1 MTDTYSVEFAK
12 KVIEKEI
19 ERLTK
24 ELDRLNDL
32 GLDEVSKKTRE
43 LIEKQKLMLE
53 NAQEE
58 QERIEE
64 MEGSYTKKDYD
75 NPKIDIRDKKIE
87 KLETKMDKVTE
98 KVVNYEAI
106 GNERRRYK
114 EAIKYNKLKA
124 KKGKIEAKQ
133 RKIVNKKV
141 LDKIKKL
148 SSEDKADIKAAKQGE
163 REEKLEAVID
173 KKNEAIMNRA
183 YSKDLIKTTHGKI
196 KKPLRA
202 VIEGTKIIKDDVII
216 AISFLREKRLKAHL
230 GVLGVKNG
238 IFEGM
243 TKTKDSIADKI
254 KDKFG
259 NIKDK
264 LNDKLNDVTDFI
276 KGR

>member
-114 EAIKYNKLKA
+114 EAIKYNKLKD